1 MNENS
6 DIWLIN
12 IPILSISC
20 PYSGRMISSILL
32 FGSELVKDRC
42 HHPMNIKWMMWTYP
56 KCEKETCPI
65 KVDTDQKY
73 RQFFLV
79 EK

>member
-20 PYSGRMISSILL
+20 PYSGRMISGILL

-65 KVDTDQKY
+65 NVDTDQKY
-73 RQFFLV
+73 KR
-79 EK
+79 